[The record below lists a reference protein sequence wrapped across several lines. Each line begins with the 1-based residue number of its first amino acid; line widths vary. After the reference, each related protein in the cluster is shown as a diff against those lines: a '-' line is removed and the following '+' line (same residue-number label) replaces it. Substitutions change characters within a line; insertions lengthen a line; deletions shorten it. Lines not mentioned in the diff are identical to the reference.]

1 MAGMLAIA
9 SFIARDYIMGSSGCA
24 RARLARFL
32 FLSLLGLFLL
42 GVLFPDWQTARA
54 QPENAPGSETGESQ
68 GPPNLFKHVVK
79 SAGVFFGPLLLAVSI
94 GLVALIVLLAM
105 DLRMIVAIPPQFV
118 EEFTDTVNKKRFKEA
133 FELARANQSFLGRVI
148 TAGMGRLQYGIED
161 AREAAFNTVESMKAS
176 KEQLITYLATI
187 GTLGPML
194 GLVGTV
200 FGMIL
205 SFMELGRGS
214 QPNPA
219 KLADGISHALVVTLL
234 GVALS
239 VPAIFTHAFFRN
251 RLIRISMD
259 TANIADD
266 LLTQMYHSS
275 RKPGAAETRPSAPAT
290 TPAAAVKSAT

>member
-1 MAGMLAIA
+1 MGYAAG
-9 SFIARDYIMGSSGCA
+9 GA
-24 RARLARFL
+24 RARWARIAV
-32 FLSLLGLFLL
+32 LSLLLL
-42 GVLFPDWQTARA
+42 LLIGVVMPDGNMARA
-54 QPENAPGSETGESQ
+54 QDEGAAPGEVGQ
-68 GPPNLFKHVVK
+68 PNLMKHIIK
-79 SAGVFFGPLLLAVSI
+79 SAGIFFGPIILLISI

-118 EEFTDTVNKKRFKEA
+118 EEFTDTVNKKKFKEA
-133 FELARANQSFLGRVI
+133 FELARANTSFLGRVI

-187 GTLGPML
+187 GTLGPMI

-200 FGMIL
+200 YGMIL
-205 SFMELGRGS
+205 AFMELSRGGT
-214 QPNPA
+214 PNAA
-219 KLADGISHALVVTLL
+219 KLGDAISHALVLTLL

-239 VPAIFTHAFFRN
+239 VPAIFCHAFFRN

-275 RKPGAAETRPSAPAT
+275 RKPGVETRPTAASPNAGV
-290 TPAAAVKSAT
+290 AAVKSAT